1 MNATLITTIV
11 VCLFGSGGIVIWCL
25 NRASSKVDEKN
36 GTRKAIDEIKASMK
50 AIQEGL
56 VMTLENDKVIFRA
69 LRTHEINGESE
80 EQERKM
86 DSYFLSLLK
95 DKEKNT

>member
-1 MNATLITTIV
+1 MNATLVTTIV
-11 VCLFGSGGIVIWCL
+11 VCLFGSGGIVIWFL
-25 NRASSKVDEKN
+25 NRASSKADEKN

-50 AIQEGL
+50 SIQEGL
-56 VMTLENDKVIFRA
+56 IMTLENDKVIFRA

-95 DKEKNT
+95 DKERK

>member
-11 VCLFGSGGIVIWCL
+11 VCLFGSGGIVIWLL
-25 NRASSKVDEKN
+25 NRASAKADRNNS
-36 GTRKAIDEIKASMK
+36 TLKAIDDIRSSMK

-56 VMTLENDKVIFRA
+56 IMTLENDKVIFKA

-95 DKEKNT
+95 GKENSP

>member
-56 VMTLENDKVIFRA
+56 IMTLENDKVIFRA

-86 DSYFLSLLK
+86 DTYFLSLLK
-95 DKEKNT
+95 DKEKNS

>member
-56 VMTLENDKVIFRA
+56 IMTLENDKVIFRA

-86 DSYFLSLLK
+86 DTYFLSLLK

>member
-25 NRASSKVDEKN
+25 NRASQKSDQKN
-36 GTRKAIDEIKASMK
+36 ATAKAIDEIRASMK

-56 VMTLENDKVIFRA
+56 IMTLENDKVIFRA

-95 DKEKNT
+95 SKEKNP

>member
-86 DSYFLSLLK
+86 DTYFLSLLK

>member
-11 VCLFGSGGIVIWCL
+11 VCLFGSGGIVIWFL
-25 NRASSKVDEKN
+25 NRASAKADRN
-36 GTRKAIDEIKASMK
+36 NTTLKAINDIRSSMK

-56 VMTLENDKVIFRA
+56 IMTLENDKVIFKA

-95 DKEKNT
+95 GKENNP

>member
-1 MNATLITTIV
+1 
-11 VCLFGSGGIVIWCL
+11 
-25 NRASSKVDEKN
+25 
-36 GTRKAIDEIKASMK
+36 MK

-56 VMTLENDKVIFRA
+56 IMTLENDKVIFKA

-95 DKEKNT
+95 DKERK